1 MLKIRIADLTVGIEH
16 SFRHIE
22 YLSRNYLTESE
33 PDFTVRATREEI
45 DAERAVSEDD
55 FSDGYLESV
64 VIYRNIAKILPR
76 FDAFVFHGAA
86 LECDGE
92 AVVFTARSGVGK
104 TTHTRLWL
112 SEFSDVDYIN
122 GDKPIVRFID
132 GVPTVF
138 GTPWQGKEN
147 YGRNTSAPLRAI
159 YFLERGAENSAR
171 EISSAEAVIPFISQI
186 YMPRESTSAALAM
199 SLADRLL
206 SSVKLIRLACNTEP
220 EAARVAYAALGD
232 K

>member
-1 MLKIRIADLTVGIEH
+1 MLKIRIAGLTVGIDGKH
-16 SFRHIE
+16 RHIE
-22 YLSRNYLTESE
+22 YLCRDYLCDGE
-33 PDFTVRATREEI
+33 PDFTVGATEEEI
-45 DAERAVSEDD
+45 EAERAVSEDD

-64 VIYRNIAKILPR
+64 VIYRNIAKELPR

-86 LECDGE
+86 LECGGE

-122 GDKPIVRFID
+122 GDKPIVRFVD
-132 GVPTVF
+132 GVPVVF

-147 YGRNTSAPLRAI
+147 YGKNASAPLRAI
-159 YFLERGAENSAR
+159 YFLERGVKNSAR

-186 YMPRESTSAALAM
+186 YMPRESTAAALTM

-206 SSVKLIRLACNTEP
+206 SLVKLIRLACNTEP
-220 EAARVAYAALGD
+220 EAAQIARAAIGD